1 VIIAAVLALVFPIS
15 LSRKLYILRKDDL
28 WEDKYVNIKY
38 GALYGGMHFCGF
50 FYKKFVNGQ

>member
-1 VIIAAVLALVFPIS
+1 VIVAAVLALVFPIS

-38 GALYGGMHFCGF
+38 GALYGGMHFC
-50 FYKKFVNGQ
+50 